1 MRILVQKF
9 GGTSVESHEK
19 MKEVVNIIKSYK
31 ENGNDLAVVVSA
43 MGRKGAPYA
52 TDTLIDL
59 CKKVNDKTQKRELD
73 LIMSCG
79 EIISGTILASML
91 ESEGIQSV
99 FLTGIQAG
107 IVTTNS
113 YSNAK
118 IKKINPQK
126 IERELAKGKVVVI
139 AGFQGGTEDG
149 EVTTLGRGG
158 SDTSAVAIG
167 KALGSKTVQIYT
179 DVDGI
184 MTADPRVE
192 PDARV
197 IKFIEY
203 EEVFQMAEQG
213 SKVIHPRAVEL
224 AKKADIVL
232 EIKNTLNPSYEGTKI
247 GSIKNLKH
255 GDKSYEEEEKF
266 MSAVAHKNNMA
277 QVKVK
282 SSENIFSS
290 ILSEM
295 EKKEINMDMINFFVE
310 DKGFAINKVY
320 VDEVE
325 EILKNHAVDDYA
337 INRDCAKVTL
347 IGSKITET
355 PGVIAKIIRG
365 LSNVGI
371 TLLQSSDSYTSVSC
385 LVKEEDMVKTVHVIH
400 QLFYKDKV

>member
-1 MRILVQKF
+1 MGILVQKF
-9 GGTSVESHEK
+9 GGTSVESYEK
-19 MKEVVNIIKSYK
+19 MKEVVNIIKSYRD
-31 ENGNDLAVVVSA
+31 NGTDLAVVVSA

-59 CKKVNDKTQKRELD
+59 CKKVNEKTQKRELD

-79 EIISGTILASML
+79 EVISGTILASML
-91 ESEGIQSV
+91 ESEGIPSV
-99 FLTGIQAG
+99 FLTGTQAG
-107 IVTTNS
+107 IITTNS

-118 IKKINPQK
+118 IKKINSQK
-126 IERELAKGKVVVI
+126 IEKELAFGKVVVI

-232 EIKNTLNPSYEGTKI
+232 EIKNTLNPNYEGTKI
-247 GSIKNLKH
+247 GSIKNLKY

-266 MSAVAHKNNMA
+266 MSAVAHKNNMS
-277 QVKVK
+277 QVKVR
-282 SSENIFSS
+282 SSEEVFSS
-290 ILSEM
+290 ILNEM
-295 EKKEINMDMINFFVE
+295 EEKEINMDMINFFVE
-310 DKGFAINKVY
+310 DKGFAINKSY

-325 EILKNHAVDDYA
+325 EILKNHTVEYD
-337 INRDCAKVTL
+337 INRRCAKVTL

-371 TLLQSSDSYTSVSC
+371 KLLQSSDSYTSVSC
-385 LVKEEDMVKTVHVIH
+385 LVKEEDMVETVHVIH
-400 QLFYKDKV
+400 QLLYKSKV